1 MAGRTRS
8 VKSRIV
14 VLLVLP
20 VTALVALWAFAAA
33 QSLQDSLRQT
43 RARTFTE
50 KVLRPTDQMI
60 AALQDERRMSL
71 SFLGDDATIGRAG
84 FDAQRAETDRTRD
97 LFRRSAADGDIA
109 GATRPATRERMARL
123 ASALGGLDELRRSV
137 DGRALDRAQALGRY
151 TEYIELAAEIY
162 DEVHSLDPE
171 LVRANRIL
179 RTLER
184 ARENL
189 SREDALVTGALA
201 AGRLGDQEHLQ
212 LVQFAGAHRFLYDDA
227 SRGLP
232 PAERAAYERI
242 VSGPEFTRF
251 KDLEDR
257 LMRGGATDRR
267 PAVDIGAWHTSTE
280 SADAQLAGFSNAI
293 RSATT
298 ARARDE
304 ASSVLLRLGLMG
316 GLGLVAVVVAIVVAV
331 RAGRRLIVESRD
343 MAAAV
348 SEFAHHRLPEISER
362 ARRGEPVPQEAPRAA
377 GAFRVTEIAQIDRA
391 FGEAR
396 REVVRAAEGEA
407 AAHKRLNEVFVTL
420 ARRNQSLL
428 QRLLRMLEAMQRG
441 TEDPDELERLFEL
454 DSLAT
459 RMRRHAEGL
468 VILSGRPSGRSW
480 RNPVRLVDVARA
492 AAAEVEDY
500 ARVEVVPMGRTAL
513 SGPAVADTIHLMA
526 ELIENAAT
534 FSPPST
540 PIRVTG
546 QQVAHGFALEV
557 EDRGLGIDP
566 ETMEELN
573 RLLATDPELD
583 LDDSA
588 RLGLFVVARLAARH
602 GIKVTLRGSPYGG
615 VIAIAL
621 VPPDLVVEPGEIDP
635 AAGRRKPAPIA
646 AGPSGA
652 VPALAAPVPTEPGS
666 EVPGR
671 PSEATGPIA
680 SIGPTG
686 FAGPTGPG
694 TAPWG
699 DAPGRSVSGE
709 YTSPSTPAAPA
720 PPGGTSEAANAG
732 PGEYGTS
739 GGSGE
744 YAGTG
749 GSGEHGTSGGSGG
762 YASFGGTGEYAT
774 PGGTGERASSG
785 GWGDYASSGGSG
797 EYAGSGGSGEYT
809 TSGRSG
815 EYGGS
820 GGPGEGA
827 SSGGWGE
834 YAAPGGPGE
843 QAGSGGSGEYGT
855 SGGSGEGAGSGGWGD
870 YAAPGGSG
878 EYAAPGRS
886 GEYGGR
892 GGYASSYGPGE
903 GAAAGGSGEYAAS
916 GGSGEGSASGG
927 AGEYSSSSRGG
938 EGSGRGAGGVEHPPT
953 LTTGELPLPRRRR
966 QASLAPQLRRAAPPE
981 PPAAEDDDEP
991 AVRSPEAARDL
1002 MATMQRGWRRGRDEA
1017 EPGGGGERGPEH
1029 PGGGGE

>member
-14 VLLVLP
+14 ILLVLP

-109 GATRPATRERMARL
+109 GATRPATRDRMARL
-123 ASALGGLDELRRSV
+123 ASALTGLDELRRSV
-137 DGRALDRAQALGRY
+137 DGRALDRSQALGRY

-189 SREDALVTGALA
+189 AREDALVTGALA
-201 AGRLGDQEHLQ
+201 AGRLEGQEHLQ
-212 LVQFAGAHRFLYDDA
+212 LVQLAGAHRFLYDDA

-257 LMRGGATDRR
+257 LMRGGATDQR

-280 SADAQLAGFSNAI
+280 SADAQLAGFSNEI
-293 RSATT
+293 RSGTT

-304 ASSVLLRLGLMG
+304 ANSVLLRLGLMG

-343 MAAAV
+343 MAATV

-362 ARRGEPVPQEAPRAA
+362 ARRGEPVPQEAPRAS

-428 QRLLRMLEAMQRG
+428 QRLLRMLEGMQRA

-513 SGPAVADTIHLMA
+513 TGPAVADTIHLMA
-526 ELIENAAT
+526 ELIENAAA

-566 ETMEELN
+566 ETMAELN

-621 VPPDLVVEPGEIDP
+621 VPPELVVEPGEID
-635 AAGRRKPAPIA
+635 AAARRRAPAPIA
-646 AGPSGA
+646 AGPSGT
-652 VPALAAPVPTEPGS
+652 VPALAAPVPTGPASGGEPAH
-666 EVPGR
+666 R

-680 SIGPTG
+680 TIGPTG

-694 TAPWG
+694 TTPPADRPGAPLWG
-699 DAPGRSVSGE
+699 DAPAPQTDGPGPGEGASPAGTGGYALPSRPGE
-709 YTSPSTPAAPA
+709 YTSP
-720 PPGGTSEAANAG
+720 GGTEGHAS
-732 PGEYGTS
+732 PGA
-739 GGSGE
+739 SGE
-744 YAGTG
+744 YA
-749 GSGEHGTSGGSGG
+749 SSGG
-762 YASFGGTGEYAT
+762 YASGGAEGHGASGETGE
-774 PGGTGERASSG
+774 
-785 GWGDYASSGGSG
+785 YASSGGSG
-797 EYAGSGGSGEYT
+797 EYASF
-809 TSGRSG
+809 
-815 EYGGS
+815 
-820 GGPGEGA
+820 
-827 SSGGWGE
+827 
-834 YAAPGGPGE
+834 
-843 QAGSGGSGEYGT
+843 
-855 SGGSGEGAGSGGWGD
+855 
-870 YAAPGGSG
+870 
-878 EYAAPGRS
+878 
-886 GEYGGR
+886 
-892 GGYASSYGPGE
+892 
-903 GAAAGGSGEYAAS
+903 
-916 GGSGEGSASGG
+916 SGG
-927 AGEYSSSSRGG
+927 AG
-938 EGSGRGAGGVEHPPT
+938 EHPPT

-966 QASLAPQLRRAAPPE
+966 QASIAPQLKRSPQE
-981 PPAAEDDDEP
+981 EEPAAEDEP
-991 AVRSPEAARDL
+991 VARSPEAARDL

-1017 EPGGGGERGPEH
+1017 APDGGEQGPEGPGGDGSWYGGGGA
-1029 PGGGGE
+1029 